1 MHNFFRALQF
11 AWPHRGRFLLSLLC
25 AVLVAVLWGANFTAI
40 YPFLKLLN
48 EKKTPQQWTEEQLTQ
63 IEKERNLL
71 NRSTTSLEEKQDAL
85 SRQPPGRQRDRELAA
100 VTANLTKEQENLAAA
115 ERNYF
120 WTLKLNHFV
129 KRYCPEDPFQVL
141 CLIFGLV
148 FFGVVLKGIFDYFQ
162 ETLIASFVYHTIF
175 DLRNRLYRRVLRQDM
190 KQFAE
195 AGAASLMQRFTSDA
209 ENVGQGIR
217 TLGGRMIVEP
227 LKALVCII
235 LACTISWRLTVLF
248 LILVPIALFF
258 MNWVGRTMRRAGRK
272 VLNSMA
278 SLAKIAQESIQGI
291 QVVKAFTAERHER
304 RRLFLG
310 GKDFIAKGMKVVK
323 LEAATDP
330 IMEIFAVAA
339 ICAALLIGAYLVIT
353 GEERILNQ
361 RLMNNNAKLEASS
374 LLALYFLL
382 VATADPLRKLTSVFS
397 KLQMAAAAADR
408 IYEVM
413 DRVPAV
419 GTSHNAEK
427 LARHTRSIEF
437 QDVCFGYTPARPVLK
452 HVSFRVEH
460 GETVAIVGKNG
471 CGKSTLMGLVCRFY
485 DPDYGAILVDGV
497 DIRGV
502 NLRSLR
508 GQIGFVTQNTVLFDD
523 TIRANISYGRRHATQ
538 EEIEQ
543 AAKRAHAHEFI
554 LKLPQGYHSVVG
566 EMGSTLSGGQRQ
578 RIALARAILRDPA
591 ILVLDEATSAAD
603 AESEQIINEALEDF
617 AQDRTTFLIT
627 HRLSSLKIASRI
639 IVVNGGMVEAI
650 GTHEQLL
657 CTCETYQRL
666 QDAFGQRWA
675 A

>member
-1 MHNFFRALQF
+1 MHNFFRALKF
-11 AWPHRGRFLLSLLC
+11 AWPHRGRFFLSLGC
-25 AVLVAVLWGANFTAI
+25 ALMVAVLWGANFTSI

-48 EKKTPQQWTEEQLTQ
+48 EQKTPQQWTQEQLDQ
-63 IEKERNLL
+63 LDKELTKLRE
-71 NRSTTSLEEKQDAL
+71 STTRLQAETDRLEKL
-85 SRQPPGRQRDRELAA
+85 PVGRDRDKLLAQA
-100 VTANLTKEQENLAAA
+100 SGNLSKETENLAAA
-115 ERNYF
+115 ERNF
-120 WTLKLNHFV
+120 LWTQKLHRFV
-129 KRYCPEDPFQVL
+129 KEYLPPDPFRVL

-148 FFGVVLKGIFDYFQ
+148 FLGVVLKGIFDFFQ
-162 ETLIASFVYHTIF
+162 ESLVASFVYHTIF

-195 AGAASLMQRFTSDA
+195 TGAANLMQRFTSDA
-209 ENVGQGIR
+209 ENVGAGIR

-227 LKALVCII
+227 LKALVCIV
-235 LACTISWRLTVLF
+235 LACTISWRLTLLF
-248 LILVPIALFF
+248 LILVPVALFF
-258 MNWVGRTMRRAGRK
+258 INWVGKTMRKAGRK
-272 VLNSMA
+272 LLNAMAGLTKVL
-278 SLAKIAQESIQGI
+278 QESIQGI
-291 QVVKAFTAERHER
+291 QVVKAYTAERHER

-361 RLMNNNAKLEASS
+361 RLMNNNARLEASS
-374 LLALYFLL
+374 LLSLYFLL

-397 KLQMAAAAADR
+397 KLQIAAAAADR
-408 IYEVM
+408 IFEVM
-413 DRVPAV
+413 DRTPTVSQNQNGP
-419 GTSHNAEK
+419 K
-427 LARHTRSIEF
+427 LARHKTSVEF
-437 QDVCFGYTPARPVLK
+437 RDVCFSYVPSRPVLK

-471 CGKSTLMGLVCRFY
+471 CGKSTLMGLFCRFY
-485 DPDYGAILVDGV
+485 DPDYGSIFIDDT

-508 GQIGFVTQNTVLFDD
+508 NQIGYVTQNTVLFDD
-523 TIRANISYGRRHATQ
+523 TIASNISYGRRHATRQ
-538 EEIEQ
+538 EIEE
-543 AAKRAHAHEFI
+543 AAQRAHAHEFI
-554 LKLPQGYHSVVG
+554 IKLPHGYDTLVG
-566 EMGSTLSGGQRQ
+566 ETGSTLSGGQRQ

-591 ILVLDEATSAAD
+591 VLILDEATSAAD
-603 AESEQIINEALEDF
+603 AESEQVINEALDDF

-627 HRLSSLKIASRI
+627 HRLSSLKIADR
-639 IVVNGGMVEAI
+639 IVVLNQGAIEAI

-666 QDAFGQRWA
+666 QDAFSQRWA